1 MPRKVFVAGEI
12 LTAAAVNENLMD
24 QSVMSFAGTA
34 ARGSAIPTPT
44 EGMVAYLN
52 DSNALTVYD
61 GSAWVAAASG
71 ATLGAG
77 SILQVVS
84 TSKTDTFS
92 TSSTTDVDVTGLS
105 ATITP
110 RSTSNRVVVLCQ
122 ISSGNEE
129 GTNIPFFR
137 LFRGATQVFQGDA
150 AGTRYRV
157 SASAASSSSLRLDNA
172 LINFVDSPAST
183 SALTYKVTMR
193 VNAGTGHINRTAT
206 DTDSTA
212 VPRAASSIILMEV
225 AG

>member
-1 MPRKVFVAGEI
+1 VPRKVFVAGEI

-105 ATITP
+105 A
-110 RSTSNRVVVLCQ
+110 
-122 ISSGNEE
+122 
-129 GTNIPFFR
+129 NIPFFR

>member
-105 ATITP
+105 A
-110 RSTSNRVVVLCQ
+110 
-122 ISSGNEE
+122 
-129 GTNIPFFR
+129 NIPFFR